1 MTLNTPFISI
11 IVPVYNGAKT
21 LPDCLDALITL
32 DYPKDRLEIIV
43 VDNGSED
50 NSLTIARNYPVK
62 LVEELQVKSS
72 YAARN
77 RGIADSRGEIIAFTD
92 IDCVVSSSWLREA
105 MKGFKAEKTG
115 AVAGE
120 ILGYRQENFI
130 EKCLI
135 EMKHMSA
142 RASLIYPPLPKIQ
155 TANALYRR
163 EVFEAIG
170 LFDPQL
176 LSGGDADFSWRM
188 QLETEYK
195 IHYRP
200 AAIVYHQHVNTLRS
214 FCRQKA
220 FHGSGEHN
228 LRSKYADTVYKK
240 KIGNDLQR
248 PGVYLLYHAAG
259 KFAIHAVK
267 SLKGLARFKL
277 HAFAAEWLNFLGD
290 VSLLWGVWREKAS
303 LKQTEVVK

>member
-1 MTLNTPFISI
+1 MNRNIPFISI

-21 LPDCLDALITL
+21 LPACLDSLMAL
-32 DYPKDRLEIIV
+32 DYPPDCREIIV
-43 VDNGSED
+43 VDNGSDD
-50 NSLTIARNYPVK
+50 NSVAIAQNYPVK
-62 LVEELQVKSS
+62 LVEELEVKSS

-77 RGIADSRGEIIAFTD
+77 RGIADARGEIIAFTD
-92 IDCVVSSSWLREA
+92 SDCVVSASWLKDA
-105 MKGFKAEKTG
+105 IKGFKKDTIG

-163 EVFEAIG
+163 AVFDAIG
-170 LFDPQL
+170 FFDPQL

-188 QLETEYK
+188 QLESNYK

-200 AAIVYHQHVNTLRS
+200 TAIVYHQHVNSLRS

-220 FHGSGEHN
+220 FHGSGELN
-228 LRSKYADTVYKK
+228 LQSKYADSLYRPKFGKK
-240 KIGNDLQR
+240 FEQSGA
-248 PGVYLLYHAAG
+248 YLLYRATGKFVIHAA
-259 KFAIHAVK
+259 K
-267 SLKGLARFKL
+267 SIKGIALFKPY
-277 HAFAAEWLNFLGD
+277 AFAAEWLNFLGD
-290 VSLLWGVWREKAS
+290 VSLLWGVWRERTL
-303 LKQTEVVK
+303 LKQTPVVK

>member
-1 MTLNTPFISI
+1 MNRNTPFISI
-11 IVPVYNGAKT
+11 IVPVYNCAKT
-21 LPDCLDALITL
+21 LPACLDSLVAL
-32 DYPKDRLEIIV
+32 DYPRDCLEIIV
-43 VDNGSED
+43 VDNGSDD
-50 NSLTIARNYPVK
+50 NSAAIARNYPVK

-77 RGIADSRGEIIAFTD
+77 RGIADARGEIIAFTD
-92 IDCVVSSSWLREA
+92 SDCVVSASWLKEA
-105 MKGFKAEKTG
+105 VKGFKEETTG

-130 EKCLI
+130 EKCLV

-163 EVFEAIG
+163 AVFDAIG
-170 LFDPQL
+170 LFDPKL

-200 AAIVYHQHVNTLRS
+200 AAIVYHQHVNSLRS

-228 LRSKYADTVYKK
+228 LQAKYADTVYKTK
-240 KIGNDLQR
+240 PGNNFESSD
-248 PGVYLLYHAAG
+248 VYLFYRAAG
-259 KFAIHAVK
+259 KFAVHAAK
-267 SLKGLARFKL
+267 SLNSLARFKV

-290 VSLLWGVWREKAS
+290 VSLLWGVRRERTQ
-303 LKQTEVVK
+303 LKQTPVVK